1 MKEYTVKR
9 LRNVCL
15 LSHGGAGKST
25 LAEAMM
31 YNTGVL
37 DRFGRVADGTTTSD
51 YDPEEIKRR
60 ISINLALAPFE
71 WKENK
76 VNLIDTP
83 GFFDFVGEV
92 KQGIRASESALIL
105 ISAKD
110 GVAVGTEKSW
120 DYANEAKLP
129 RIFFIN
135 KMDDENAD
143 FDKVLEQAAGL
154 FGKSV
159 CPVQLPI
166 LQDGKFIGVVDVI
179 GRKAYKFDKENSVPA
194 DVPPALQGRMEEAWE
209 TIKEA
214 IAETSEELM
223 EKYFGGED
231 FTDEEV
237 LNGLRESFASRSIAP
252 VYCGAAQNNS
262 GVRLLMDAIID
273 YCPDPSSRGA
283 IKALKAGSDDE
294 YVQLRPDENESVSA
308 LVFKTIAD
316 PFVGKIS
323 IFKVFSGTLRI
334 DSVLYNSSSE
344 KTEKIAQL
352 FVMRGKKQI
361 ATDKIIA
368 GDIGAAAK
376 LQNTNTNDTLSD
388 NAKRVELSKIVFP
401 APCISLAVESR
412 AKGDEEKISSGL
424 QRLQD
429 EDLTFKFTINTET
442 KQQII
447 SGMGEQ
453 HLDVI
458 VSKLKSK
465 FNVGV
470 NLIDPRVPYRETIKK
485 KVTVEG
491 RHKKQTGGHGQYGH
505 VKIEFEPAD
514 TDDFEF
520 AEKVFGGA
528 VPKQYFPA
536 VEKGLREAI
545 ARGVL
550 AGYPVVKLR
559 ATLLDGSYHDVD
571 SSEMAFKLAARL
583 AYRNGLP
590 NAGPAILEPVDHVEV
605 NIPDSYM
612 GDIIGDLNKR
622 RGRIM
627 GMEPQAGGMQ
637 QVQAEVPAAEMF
649 KYANDLRSMTQG
661 RGSFS
666 ERFERY
672 EEAPQNIAQKI
683 IDESKKDVQAD
694 DDDE

>member
-1 MKEYTVKR
+1 MNDYTVKR

-37 DRFGRVADGTTTSD
+37 DRFGKIADGTTTTD
-51 YDPEEIKRR
+51 YDPEEIKRK
-60 ISINLALAPFE
+60 ISINLAIAPFE
-71 WKENK
+71 WNDYK

-83 GFFDFVGEV
+83 GYFDFVGEV
-92 KQGIRASESALIL
+92 KQGVRVADSALIL

-120 DYANEAKLP
+120 EYIKDDKLP
-129 RIFFIN
+129 RIMFIN

-143 FDKVLEQAAGL
+143 FDKVVEQAAQV
-154 FGKSV
+154 FGKNV
-159 CPVQLPI
+159 CPFQLPI
-166 LQDGKFIGVVDVI
+166 LDGGKLTGVVDI
-179 GRKAYKFDKENSVPA
+179 IHRQAFTFNKDGQDPA
-194 DVPPALQGRMEEAWE
+194 DMPSGMEDRLEEIWE
-209 TIKEA
+209 SINEV
-214 IAETSEELM
+214 IAETSDELM
-223 EKYFGGED
+223 EKYFGGEA

-237 LNGLRESFASRSIAP
+237 ANGLKEAVASCSIVP
-252 VYCGAAQNNS
+252 VFCGAAINNA
-262 GVRLLMDAIID
+262 GVKLLMDALID
-273 YCPDPSSRGA
+273 YMPDPSTRGA
-283 IKALKAGSDDE
+283 FTANKANTDE
-294 YVQLRPDENESVSA
+294 PVELMPEEGESVSA

-334 DSVLYNSSSE
+334 DSVLYNATSE

-352 FVMRGKKQI
+352 FVLRGKKQI
-361 ATDKIIA
+361 ATDKLIA

-376 LQNTNTNDTLSD
+376 LLNTNTNDTLSD

-401 APCISLAVESR
+401 APCISLAVEPK
-412 AKGDEEKISSGL
+412 AKGDEDKISMGL

-429 EDLTFKFTINTET
+429 EDLTFKFSINTET
-442 KQQII
+442 KQQIV
-447 SGMGEQ
+447 SGTGEQ

-465 FNVGV
+465 FNVDI
-470 NLIDPRVPYRETIKK
+470 NLIDPKVPYRETIKK

-514 TDDFEF
+514 TEDFEF
-520 AEKVFGGA
+520 EEKVFGGA
-528 VPKQYFPA
+528 VPRQYFPA
-536 VEKGLREAI
+536 VEKGLREALV
-545 ARGVL
+545 RGVL

-583 AYRNGLP
+583 AYRSGLP
-590 NAGPAILEPVDHVEV
+590 AAGPVILEPIDHVEV
-605 NIPDSYM
+605 YIPDSYM

-627 GMEPQAGGMQ
+627 GMEPQAGGLQ
-637 QVQAEVPAAEMF
+637 QVMAEVPAAEMF

-661 RGSFS
+661 RGSFVES
-666 ERFERY
+666 FERY
-672 EEAPQNIAQKI
+672 EEAPANISQKI
-683 IDESKKDVQAD
+683 IEEAKKDMQAD

>member
-15 LSHGGAGKST
+15 LSHGGAGKTT

-31 YNTGVL
+31 FNTGVL
-37 DRFGRVADGTTTSD
+37 DRFGKVADGNTTTD
-51 YDPEEIKRR
+51 YDPEEIKRA
-60 ISINLALAPFE
+60 ISINLAIAPYE
-71 WKENK
+71 WNDYK
-76 VNLIDTP
+76 VNIIDTP
-83 GFFDFVGEV
+83 GYFDFVGEV
-92 KQGIRASESALIL
+92 KQGIRAAESAIIL

-120 DYANEAKLP
+120 DYSNADKLP
-129 RIFFIN
+129 RLVFIN

-143 FDKVLEQAAGL
+143 FGKVLDQAVEI
-154 FGKSV
+154 FGKALI
-159 CPVQLPI
+159 PFQLPI
-166 LQDGKFIGVVDVI
+166 MDGGKMTGVVDI
-179 GRKAYKFDKENSVPA
+179 IKRKAYKFNKDNA
-194 DVPPALQGRMEEAWE
+194 DPMEMPSDLAGRVDEIWE
-209 TIKEA
+209 SINEA

-223 EKYFGGED
+223 EKYFGGDE
-231 FTDEEV
+231 FTADEIAG
-237 LNGLRESFASRSIAP
+237 GLRGAVASCSLVP
-252 VYCGAAQNNS
+252 VFCGSALNNA
-262 GVRLLMDAIID
+262 GIKLLMDAVID
-273 YCPDPSSRGA
+273 YCPDPSTRGTFQA
-283 IKALKAGSDDE
+283 QKVDSADIVK
-294 YVQLRPDENESVSA
+294 LRPDESESVSA

-323 IFKVFSGTLRI
+323 IFRVFSGTLRI
-334 DSVLYNSSSE
+334 DSVLYNATSE
-344 KTEKIAQL
+344 RTEKIAQL
-352 FVMRGKKQI
+352 FTLRGKKQI
-361 ATDKIIA
+361 ATDKLIA

-388 NAKRVELSKIVFP
+388 NNKRVMLEKIVFP
-401 APCISLAVESR
+401 EPCISLAIESK
-412 AKGDEEKISSGL
+412 AKGDEEKISAGL

-429 EDLTFKFTINTET
+429 EDLTFKFTQNTET

-447 SGMGEQ
+447 SGTGEQ

-465 FNVGV
+465 FNVSV
-470 NLIDPRVPYRETIKK
+470 NLIDPKVPYRETIRK

-545 ARGVL
+545 ARGML

-559 ATLLDGSYHDVD
+559 ATLLDGSYHEVD
-571 SSEMAFKLAARL
+571 SSEMAFKLAAKL

-590 NAGPAILEPVDHVEV
+590 VASPVILEPIDRVEV
-605 NIPDSYM
+605 NIPDNYM

-627 GMEPQAGGMQ
+627 GMEPQAGGNQ
-637 QVQAEVPAAEMF
+637 QVLAEVPAAEMF

-672 EEAPQNIAQKI
+672 EEAPANIAQKI
-683 IDESKKDVQAD
+683 IDDAKRDVQAE